1 MAARGTTFAAQKGGV
16 GKSTLVIQSCFM
28 AKLKADARVLLIDV
42 DPQCNSAGVFLDE
55 EQLESEHHVV
65 SSQLYADS
73 PSLVPIKGRYGIDVI
88 PGDDGINAFPK
99 DLTNGAFLE
108 LLSRIDI
115 KQEDE
120 ANVIIQ
126 EVADNQL
133 IAFAENV
140 QQLSEQ
146 YDYIFIDVPPSFL
159 GLPLI
164 SSLCAATDVVGLLEP
179 TKFSSDVVGD
189 FIDKVTSIKE
199 SYNPSMKFH
208 GFIVNKFRG
217 TSRRHKERV
226 DLWGKE
232 LGEMLLA
239 EPIKVAS
246 WIEDRTED
254 GEPVFTDV
262 KNQHNRTGSDSLT
275 NAICR
280 VFPEF
285 AEK

>member
-1 MAARGTTFAAQKGGV
+1 MAARVTTFAAQKGGV

-120 ANVIIQ
+120 ANVYY
-126 EVADNQL
+126 
-133 IAFAENV
+133 
-140 QQLSEQ
+140 S
-146 YDYIFIDVPPSFL
+146 
-159 GLPLI
+159 
-164 SSLCAATDVVGLLEP
+164 
-179 TKFSSDVVGD
+179 
-189 FIDKVTSIKE
+189 
-199 SYNPSMKFH
+199 
-208 GFIVNKFRG
+208 RG
-217 TSRRHKERV
+217 R
-226 DLWGKE
+226 
-232 LGEMLLA
+232 
-239 EPIKVAS
+239 
-246 WIEDRTED
+246 
-254 GEPVFTDV
+254 
-262 KNQHNRTGSDSLT
+262 
-275 NAICR
+275 
-280 VFPEF
+280 
-285 AEK
+285 

>member
-1 MAARGTTFAAQKGGV
+1 MAARVTTFAAQKGGV
-16 GKSTLVIQSCFM
+16 GKSTLIIQSCFM
-28 AKLKADARVLLIDV
+28 AKVIAGARVLLIDV
-42 DPQCNSAGVFLDE
+42 DPQCNSAGVFVDE
-55 EQLESEHHVV
+55 EQLAADNFTV
-65 SSQLYADS
+65 SSQLYGECGDIS
-73 PSLVPIKGRYGIDVI
+73 PIKGRYGVDVI

-115 KQEDE
+115 KKEDE
-120 ANVIIQ
+120 ANRIIQ

-140 QQLSEQ
+140 KRLRDT

-164 SSLCAATDVVGLLEP
+164 SSLCAASDVVGLLEP

-189 FIDKVTSIKE
+189 FIDKVTSIRE
-199 SYNPSMKFH
+199 TYNPSMTFH

-217 TSRRHKERV
+217 TSSRHKDRV
-226 DLWGKE
+226 DQWSSQ
-232 LGEMLLA
+232 LGHLLLSD
-239 EPIKVAS
+239 PIKVAS

-254 GEPVFTDV
+254 GEPVFTEINSRHR
-262 KNQHNRTGSDSLT
+262 KAGSEMMT
-275 NAICR
+275 NAIR
-280 VFPEF
+280 TVFPEF
-285 AEK
+285 VEK